1 MQHLQRQKIR
11 NLILTSGTLA
21 PLKPI
26 ITEMEIQNPVQL
38 TNPHIIKDIQ
48 IMVKVVSSGPD
59 CAMLNSSFKYR

>member
-38 TNPHIIKDIQ
+38 TNPHIIRDIQ

-59 CAMLNSSFKYR
+59 HAMLDSSFKYR